1 MSTRRKIIA
10 GNWKMNTSVE
20 EGVALAKALVSGIKP
35 TDAVVV
41 LGAPYVSLHAVG
53 QVITEAEN
61 IHLSAQ
67 NCHQNESGAYTGEI
81 SVAMLK
87 AVGCEFVILGHS
99 ERREYF
105 NESDELIKRKTE
117 LALENGLNPI
127 FCCGENLTIREAGE
141 QEKVVGNQIKNA
153 LFEMTA
159 AQMKKIVIAYEP
171 IWAIGTGVTA
181 SPEQAQDMHA
191 FIRNLIQSHFG
202 DEIANATSILYG
214 GSVKPA
220 NATELFSKA
229 DVDGGLVGGASLNA
243 DSFLGII
250 EAI

>member
-1 MSTRRKIIA
+1 MSTRKKIIA
-10 GNWKMNTSVE
+10 GNWKMNTNIE
-20 EGVALAKALVSGIKP
+20 EGLALAKALASGMKP
-35 TDAVVV
+35 TDAIVI
-41 LGAPYVSLHAVG
+41 LAAPFVSLQAVG
-53 QVITEAEN
+53 QVISGAKN
-61 IHLSAQ
+61 IHLAAQ
-67 NCHQNESGAYTGEI
+67 NCHQKAAGAYTGEI

-87 AVGCEFVILGHS
+87 AVGCEYVILGHS

-105 NESDELIKRKTE
+105 NESDELIKSKTE
-117 LALENGLNPI
+117 RVLENGLNPI
-127 FCCGENLTIREAGE
+127 FCCGENLAVREAGE

-159 AQMKKIVIAYEP
+159 EQMKKIIIAYEP

-181 SPEQAQDMHA
+181 SPEQAQEMHA
-191 FIRNLIQSHFG
+191 FIRSLIKTQFG
-202 DEIANATSILYG
+202 EAIAEETSILYG

-229 DVDGGLVGGASLNA
+229 DVDGGLVGGAALKA

>member
-1 MSTRRKIIA
+1 MSTRRKIVA
-10 GNWKMNTSVE
+10 GNWKMNTNIE
-20 EGVALAKALVSGIKP
+20 EGVALAKALVSGMKP
-35 TDAVVV
+35 TDAIVI
-41 LGAPYVSLHAVG
+41 LGAPFVSLQAVG
-53 QVITEAEN
+53 QVISGAKN
-61 IHLSAQ
+61 IHLAAQ
-67 NCHQNESGAYTGEI
+67 NCHQKASGAYTGEI

-87 AVGCEFVILGHS
+87 SVDCEYVILGHS

-105 NESDELIKRKTE
+105 NESDELIKSKTE
-117 LALENGLNPI
+117 WVLENGLNPI
-127 FCCGENLTIREAGE
+127 FCCGENLTVREAGE
-141 QEKVVGNQIKNA
+141 QEKVVGSQIKNA

-159 AQMKKIVIAYEP
+159 EQMEKIIIAYEP

-181 SPEQAQDMHA
+181 SPEQAQEMHA
-191 FIRNLIQSHFG
+191 FIRSLIKTQFG
-202 DEIANATSILYG
+202 EAIADGTSILYG

-229 DVDGGLVGGASLNA
+229 DVDGGLVGGAALKA